1 MNGPRA
7 ADLIFSALSYAIDC
21 AAAEDAH
28 GLHEIGLD
36 REAALRLRTLTLED
50 LRWVGS
56 LCGNGLDIRF
66 DGDVLRAVLDRLNSA
81 QRDEALQ
88 RVLIRADAPRAMMQS
103 LFGMDAREY
112 TVLRERLAVGSGA
125 GRPAD
130 LDEASERKL
139 WHALVDR
146 LQSDPERPL
155 EPAQFLDVEVE
166 TGLPLRA
173 IWNRAQ
179 LWARQDA
186 ARTGARCGHP
196 ASRSRRNGA

>member
-7 ADLIFSALSYAIDC
+7 ADLVFAALSYAIDR

-36 REAALRLRTLTLED
+36 RDAAARLRALTLED
-50 LRWVGS
+50 LRRVGS
-56 LCGNGLDIRF
+56 LCGNGLDFKF
-66 DGDVLRAVLDRLNSA
+66 DGDVLRTVLDRLTAA

-88 RVLIRADAPRAMMQS
+88 RVLVRADAPWAMMRS
-103 LFGMDAREY
+103 LFGMESREY
-112 TVLRERLAVGSGA
+112 TALRKRLGVGSGV

-130 LDEASERKL
+130 LDDAAEHRL
-139 WHALVDR
+139 WHALVYR
-146 LQSDPERPL
+146 LQSDPDRPL
-155 EPAQFLDVEVE
+155 EPAQFLDVEQE

-173 IWNRAQ
+173 IWNRAR

-186 ARTGARCGHP
+186 D
-196 ASRSRRNGA
+196 RNGAGFADQQSRSHGKGD